1 MGDFRFVVEALGGH
15 GCMREVGDGE
25 VVIGCNRPGCPDCIL
40 RECVRRLQRSGATI
54 HQAKLVHWPAD
65 FVSPHT
71 GELAGYAKESE
82 VTDDLVT
89 GKRSGSF

>member
-1 MGDFRFVVEALGGH
+1 MGDFRVVIEAIGGH
-15 GCMREVGDGE
+15 GCMREVGDGGF
-25 VVIGCNRPGCPDCIL
+25 VMGCNRPGCPDCIA
-40 RECVRRLQRSGATI
+40 REAVRRLQRSGAQI

-65 FVSPHT
+65 FVHPTPGVTTHYS
-71 GELAGYAKESE
+71 KENE